1 MAAYEVLTESVP
13 MCMGMG
19 AEFHPRLKDGQAKL
33 SPHGKATYT
42 SGVVVARPDGGADR
56 GITIAVT
63 EPANKPFDMGQRLR
77 ADGRCWM
84 TPYVDGAGRQA
95 VSFTVERLVP
105 ADAPVKK
112 GSDQ

>member
-1 MAAYEVLTESVP
+1 MAAFEVLTESVP

-19 AEFHPRLKDGQAKL
+19 AEFQPRLKDGQAKL

-42 SGVVVARPDGGADR
+42 TGVVVARADGGADR
-56 GITIAVT
+56 GLTIAVT
-63 EPANKPFDMGQRLR
+63 EPAAKPFDMGQRLR

-95 VSFTVERLVP
+95 ISFTVERLVP
-105 ADAPVKK
+105 LEAGAKK
-112 GSDQ
+112 SSDQ